1 MRLGMAFCLT
11 LLFLDQ
17 VYARDGL
24 YIQQASSELN
34 PGNLYV
40 LHATIVYRLTSAQ
53 KKALHNGLPIMI
65 KFRVEFLRKRP
76 VLDEEVSN
84 LKQRF
89 VLTYRALTQDYHLRN
104 LNSGAEFNF
113 ESLSTALKTA
123 GLVRNYPLI
132 DRNILEPGER
142 YSIRIRAHTE
152 VIDLP
157 TTIKL
162 MNYFSDKWSQTSD
175 WYKWPLQF

>member
-1 MRLGMAFCLT
+1 MTLCLSF
-11 LLFLDQ
+11 LPLFHA
-17 VYARDGL
+17 YARDDL
-24 YIQQASSELN
+24 YIQQASSVLN

-40 LHATIVYRLTSAQ
+40 LNAVIVYHLTPAQ
-53 KKALHNGLPIMI
+53 KTALHNGLPIMI

-76 VLDEEVSN
+76 VLDEEISN

-89 VLTYRALTQDYHLRN
+89 ILNYRALTQDYHLRN

-113 ESLSTALKTA
+113 ESLPSALKTA

-132 DRNILEPGER
+132 DRNILETGEH
-142 YSIRIRAHTE
+142 YAIRIRAYTE